1 MVYLVAAAITV
12 ILVLSVIAAYYLI
25 KLKQAKKAQE
35 KAIAEGEAAWRKKQE
50 EIASDIR
57 FIANAMVQE
66 QCEITEGCMRLTVLM
81 DRLDDKLR
89 FQPEFSA
96 IREHFEATAHM
107 PTHDAYKALKP
118 KQRFELDK
126 QRFELEE
133 KNKTS
138 VLKDAKILVTQ
149 KFQVLELH

>member
-1 MVYLVAAAITV
+1 MVYLITAAIAVIV
-12 ILVLSVIAAYYLI
+12 ILSGIAAYYLI
-25 KLKQAKKAQE
+25 KLKHAKKSQQ

-50 EIASDIR
+50 EIAADIR
-57 FIANAMVQE
+57 FIASAMVQE

-81 DRLDDKLR
+81 DRLDENLR
-89 FQPEFSA
+89 FQPEFSS
-96 IREHFEATAHM
+96 IRAHFEATAHM

-138 VLKDAKILVTQ
+138 VLKDAQTLVTK

>member
-1 MVYLVAAAITV
+1 MVYLVTAAIAVIV
-12 ILVLSVIAAYYLI
+12 ILSGIAAYYLV
-25 KLKQAKKAQE
+25 KLKHAKDAQR
-35 KAIAEGEAAWRKKQE
+35 KAIAEGEAAWRNKQE

-81 DRLDDKLR
+81 DRLDEDLR
-89 FQPEFSA
+89 FQPEFSSIKA
-96 IREHFEATAHM
+96 HYEATAHM

-133 KNKTS
+133 TNKRA
-138 VLKDAKILVTQ
+138 VLRDAKILVTQ
-149 KFQVLELH
+149 KFKALELH